1 MNDLSAHVAA
11 PQPIT
16 LGGKA
21 FLLSPLTIRDF
32 KELEGYLR
40 MLPIQEIKPQLD
52 GLTPDERKHL
62 LDLAYERVRK
72 IRIGTA
78 DFDEASQTFNG
89 ICYMLWLCVRRRH
102 PELTM
107 DATADLI
114 GQADFEQISQQV
126 NRMAGYASPDPTTPG
141 AGGPPATTATT
152 STTTSPAVP

>member
-1 MNDLSAHVAA
+1 MDPSAHVAA

-16 LGGKA
+16 LGGKTL
-21 FLLSPLTIRDF
+21 LLSPLSIKDF

-40 MLPIQEIKPQLD
+40 MLPLQEIKPQLE

-62 LDLAYERVRK
+62 LDRAYDQVRK

-102 PELTM
+102 PELGL
-107 DATADLI
+107 DAAGDLI
-114 GQADFEQISQQV
+114 GQAEFEQISQHV
-126 NRMAGYASPDPTTPG
+126 NRMAGYASPDPTAPG
-141 AGGPPATTATT
+141 AGGTPATTTT
-152 STTTSPAVP
+152 ATTTSPAVP